1 MSIEL
6 KSTATLI
13 DELITTELK
22 MIHFGKDRLQERFE
36 MLDTAITHRLSRHT
50 DAAKLHTLGI
60 LTLNL
65 KETNLACWNA
75 QETVMSHDLETSSN
89 PDVNLI
95 VATAAKMAQKLNAQ
109 RNNIIR
115 EMDDLLGES
124 QYSQLE
130 KSYQ

>member
-13 DELITTELK
+13 DELITVELK
-22 MIHFGKDRLQERFE
+22 MIHFGKDKLQERYE
-36 MLDTAITHRLSRHT
+36 MLDAAISRRLKRHS
-50 DAAKLHTLGI
+50 DVDKLHTLSV

-65 KETNLACWNA
+65 KEINSACWKA
-75 QETVMSHDLETSSN
+75 QETVMKWDLN
-89 PDVNLI
+89 VPI
-95 VATAAKMAQKLNAQ
+95 VVAEAAKEAQRLNAK

-124 QYSQLE
+124 QYTQLE
-130 KSYQ
+130 KSYG